1 MMLETIGIIFAV
13 LVFLAVFSQMADDQ
27 EIEKKKRK
35 DELELKKKQQEH
47 ELEIKKLAGLDP
59 LYQEQQ
65 VRLNESIRKNR
76 QLKIFIIFM
85 LICVV
90 SILGYFLFIKN
101 SSTQS
106 QTGYVTSS
114 TGAESEEI
122 KLTENSQVN
131 ENSKSDIEG
140 LPQRFVPLE
149 DKTPVKVETPV
160 SMAQKKSSPINE
172 DIVNKDDIK
181 KVEQISIYEAQSY
194 IGQNTT
200 VCGRISQ
207 ISVTSKAT
215 YINFG
220 GRYPSQTFSGVIWSN
235 SNALPA
241 ENENICIKG
250 LIESYKGIPQ
260 IVIQSVN
267 NQISIH

>member
-1 MMLETIGIIFAV
+1 MLETIGIIFAV
-13 LVFLAVFSQMADDQ
+13 LVFLAVFSQMTDDQ

-35 DELELKKKQQEH
+35 DELELKKMQQEY
-47 ELEIKKLAGLDP
+47 ELEIKKLAGLNP

-65 VRLNESIRKNR
+65 GRLKESIRKNQ
-76 QLKIFIIFM
+76 QLKFFIIFM
-85 LICVV
+85 LICAV

-101 SSTQS
+101 NSIQS

-114 TGAESEEI
+114 TDAESEEI
-122 KLTENSQVN
+122 KLTENSQIN
-131 ENSKSDIEG
+131 ETLESNTED

-149 DKTPVKVETPV
+149 DKTPVKVETSV
-160 SMAQKKSSPINE
+160 LMVQKKSNPINE
-172 DIVNKDDIK
+172 DIVNKGDIK
-181 KVEQISIYEAQSY
+181 KAEQISIYEAQSY

-207 ISVTSKAT
+207 ISVTSRVT

-220 GRYPSQTFSGVIWSN
+220 GRYPNQTFSGVIWSK
-235 SNALPA
+235 SNDLPA
-241 ENENICIKG
+241 ENENVCING

-260 IVIQSVN
+260 IIIQSVN